1 MIVGALLFGA
11 GMLVGSGI
19 LNQTPHGR
27 RFSTEEAL
35 RSPEDQQ
42 WYDLC
47 LANLGSKV
55 RCDAAMRA
63 RNRLPQ

>member
-11 GMLVGSGI
+11 GMLVGSGN
-19 LNQTPHGR
+19 LNQKPHGR
-27 RFSTEEAL
+27 RFSTEEL
-35 RSPEDQQ
+35 MRSPEDQQ
-42 WYDLC
+42 FYDLC
-47 LANLGSKV
+47 LASTGSTV